1 MSPENENQALHKR
14 SHFGPKPFCGL
25 SLATM
30 LALELA
36 SVIKE
41 EGTKECRNKGL
52 LSGKSSN
59 SSKDTASVLKPGG

>member
-1 MSPENENQALHKR
+1 
-14 SHFGPKPFCGL
+14 
-25 SLATM
+25 M

-59 SSKDTASVLKPGG
+59 SGKDAASVLKPGAL